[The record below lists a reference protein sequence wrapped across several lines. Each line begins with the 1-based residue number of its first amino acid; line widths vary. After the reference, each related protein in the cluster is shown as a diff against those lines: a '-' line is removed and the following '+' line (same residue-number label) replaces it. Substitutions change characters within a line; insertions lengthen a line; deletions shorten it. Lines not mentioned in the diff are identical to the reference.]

1 MIALRHGA
9 VHIPYPSPLPARLLS
24 LALAIILAVLILVY
38 PRAVATSIGDVQH
51 GLLTLLMWGMATGF
65 VHGVGFVPR
74 LWPWRL
80 AFHPLLGWAL
90 MGFGTWWV
98 LLNG

>member
-1 MIALRHGA
+1 M
-9 VHIPYPSPLPARLLS
+9 HIPYPSPLPARLLS
-24 LALAIILAVLILVY
+24 LALAIALAALILIY
-38 PRAVATSIGDVQH
+38 PRAIAASLGEVRH
-51 GLLTLLMWGMATGF
+51 GLLTLLLWGMVAGF

-80 AFHPLLGWAL
+80 TFHPLLGWLL

-98 LLNG
+98 ILNG